1 MPIDDVRLQWFK
13 EQAKTGNKN
22 EPLLVGCI
30 A

>member
-1 MPIDDVRLQWFK
+1 MPLDDVRVQSFK